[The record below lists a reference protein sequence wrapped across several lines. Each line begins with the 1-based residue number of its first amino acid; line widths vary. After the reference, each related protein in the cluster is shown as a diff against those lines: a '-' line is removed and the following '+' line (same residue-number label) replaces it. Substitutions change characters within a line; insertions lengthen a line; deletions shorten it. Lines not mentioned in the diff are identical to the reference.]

1 VHFFQKISACIILKF
16 RFSKL
21 SKISWKYLEIRG
33 QNNFAEKSKILI
45 NTDLKIILLNH
56 QNNFV
61 EVLKIMSNVAK
72 NFDILAISLSVLHN
86 YFDSSAKLSF
96 CIQPKF

>member
-21 SKISWKYLEIRG
+21 SKISWKYLENG
-33 QNNFAEKSKILI
+33 QNNFAEGSKILMD
-45 NTDLKIILLNH
+45 TDLKIILLDH

-72 NFDILAISLSVLHN
+72 NFDILA
-86 YFDSSAKLSF
+86 KLV
-96 CIQPKF
+96 